1 MEPMSC
7 AFQSLS
13 SSPQIF
19 VASLVL
25 MFICFTL
32 VLISIQNEDVSIVV
46 VGILGKNW
54 DKKKMRNK
62 MKDMAGK
69 KGQVFSY
76 RNFDS
81 LTKRFNEVL
90 DALCRKYFVCL
101 FVFFFFHKQISQRQR
116 YVKWERNSAQKGLSP
131 TSGAELV
138 PLPLAN
144 SVFRSANNVVT
155 FVALCSHKRVRWSKI
170 CVLLGHSSEQ
180 HSLSCPFEDSGF
192 VPAKKVVA
200 QSIESNTPKTPRSSI
215 QPTSVDIDF
224 WTQFC

>member
-1 MEPMSC
+1 MLEIAASVDETEMEPMSC

-69 KGQVFSY
+69 KGQVLSY

-101 FVFFFFHKQISQRQR
+101 FVFCFFFFISRFL
-116 YVKWERNSAQKGLSP
+116 KDNA
-131 TSGAELV
+131 TSNE
-138 PLPLAN
+138 N
-144 SVFRSANNVVT
+144 EI
-155 FVALCSHKRVRWSKI
+155 VRRK
-170 CVLLGHSSEQ
+170 
-180 HSLSCPFEDSGF
+180 D
-192 VPAKKVVA
+192 
-200 QSIESNTPKTPRSSI
+200 
-215 QPTSVDIDF
+215 
-224 WTQFC
+224 

>member
-1 MEPMSC
+1 MRLSITL
-7 AFQSLS
+7 FLS
-13 SSPQIF
+13 SNLL
-19 VASLVL
+19 ASLVL

-101 FVFFFFHKQISQRQR
+101 FVFFFFISRFL
-116 YVKWERNSAQKGLSP
+116 KDSA
-131 TSGAELV
+131 TSNENEIV
-138 PLPLAN
+138 C
-144 SVFRSANNVVT
+144 R
-155 FVALCSHKRVRWSKI
+155 K
-170 CVLLGHSSEQ
+170 
-180 HSLSCPFEDSGF
+180 D
-192 VPAKKVVA
+192 
-200 QSIESNTPKTPRSSI
+200 
-215 QPTSVDIDF
+215 
-224 WTQFC
+224 

>member
-1 MEPMSC
+1 MLEIAASVDETEMEPMSC

-101 FVFFFFHKQISQRQR
+101 FVCFFFHKADFSKTTLRQMR
-116 YVKWERNSAQKGLSP
+116 TK
-131 TSGAELV
+131 
-138 PLPLAN
+138 
-144 SVFRSANNVVT
+144 
-155 FVALCSHKRVRWSKI
+155 
-170 CVLLGHSSEQ
+170 
-180 HSLSCPFEDSGF
+180 
-192 VPAKKVVA
+192 
-200 QSIESNTPKTPRSSI
+200 
-215 QPTSVDIDF
+215 
-224 WTQFC
+224 

>member
-1 MEPMSC
+1 MERRERFGYEKSEFEPGLSVLKIAASVDEREMEPMSC

-69 KGQVFSY
+69 KGQVLSY

-90 DALCRKYFVCL
+90 DAICRKYFVCL
-101 FVFFFFHKQISQRQR
+101 FVCLFFFFHKQISQRQR
-116 YVKWERNSAQKGLSP
+116 YVK
-131 TSGAELV
+131 
-138 PLPLAN
+138 
-144 SVFRSANNVVT
+144 
-155 FVALCSHKRVRWSKI
+155 
-170 CVLLGHSSEQ
+170 
-180 HSLSCPFEDSGF
+180 
-192 VPAKKVVA
+192 
-200 QSIESNTPKTPRSSI
+200 
-215 QPTSVDIDF
+215 
-224 WTQFC
+224 

>member
-1 MEPMSC
+1 MAGWCGSLMERRERFGYEKSEFEPGLSVLEIAASVDETEMEPMSC

-69 KGQVFSY
+69 KGQVLSY

-101 FVFFFFHKQISQRQR
+101 FVFFHKQISQRQR
-116 YVKWERNSAQKGLSP
+116 YVK
-131 TSGAELV
+131 
-138 PLPLAN
+138 
-144 SVFRSANNVVT
+144 
-155 FVALCSHKRVRWSKI
+155 
-170 CVLLGHSSEQ
+170 
-180 HSLSCPFEDSGF
+180 
-192 VPAKKVVA
+192 
-200 QSIESNTPKTPRSSI
+200 
-215 QPTSVDIDF
+215 
-224 WTQFC
+224 